1 MITTDK
7 SSCRLVAD
15 LLVSHGVKHAV
26 LCPGSRNAPIIL
38 AIKARSELNS
48 VVVVDERSA
57 AFMALGMSVTLSE
70 PVAVVCTSGSAV
82 LNCAPAVAEA
92 FYRRASL
99 VVISAD
105 RPGEWIDQDDSQT
118 IRQDGVLANIVK
130 GSWDIP
136 VENGSAAQ
144 EWYINRMFNDAMLCA
159 CASPRGPVHV
169 NLQLDAP
176 LGRTAEYR
184 SDRQRTISVI
194 NPAPQLSER
203 DMAALVRRLLDS
215 KRTLVIAGFMPPS
228 EKASAAL
235 NSLSRRPSI
244 AVMHEAQANV
254 ANGGRLISSI
264 DGALSLLDDEGK
276 RRMAPDLVITV
287 GGSLVS
293 RFVKKW
299 LREAHPEHWH
309 VGTQPYSVDCFMSL
323 SKRIEMEPSDFLPQ
337 LADALARSTLVLS
350 PYNELWSLLNSRL
363 YAYDYRFLAK
373 CPWSDYLAMEMM
385 MNLVPRHWT
394 LHVSNGTAV
403 RYCQLFNGGR
413 FSRIECNRGV
423 SGIDGCTS
431 TAIGAS
437 MVGESTTLLITGDM
451 SAQYDVGALACSC
464 IKPNF
469 KMAVLNNGGG
479 GIFRFIEST
488 RSLPHLDECFC
499 CDVRLP
505 LADLSRAY
513 GFAYFEARSAE
524 ELAAAWPMFAA
535 ETSRPAMLNVVT
547 DARVSTATLNSYF
560 EHADL
565 AKRFNT

>member
-15 LLVSHGVKHAV
+15 LLVSHGVRHVV
-26 LCPGSRNAPIIL
+26 LCPGSRNAPVIS
-38 AIKARSELNS
+38 AVKARVELQS
-48 VVVVDERSA
+48 VVVIDERSA
-57 AFMALGMSVTLSE
+57 AFMALGMAVTLSR

-92 FYRRASL
+92 YYRRAPL

-118 IRQDGVLANIVK
+118 IRQAGVLANIVK

-136 VENGSAAQ
+136 VENGSDTQ
-144 EWYINRMFNDAMLCA
+144 LWYINRIFNDAMLCA
-159 CASPRGPVHV
+159 CASPCGPVHV
-169 NLQLDAP
+169 NIQLDAP
-176 LGRTAEYR
+176 LGRMAEIER
-184 SDRQRTISVI
+184 ERQRTITVVRPT
-194 NPAPQLSER
+194 PALSER
-203 DMAALVRRLLDS
+203 DMYALVRRVVDS
-215 KRTLVIAGFMPPS
+215 PRTLIIAGFMPPS
-228 EKASAAL
+228 EKTSAAL
-235 NSLSRRPSI
+235 NALARRPSI

-254 ANGGRLISSI
+254 ANGGSLISSI
-264 DGALSLLDDEGK
+264 DGALSLLDDKQK
-276 RRMAPDLVITV
+276 RFMAPELVITV

-299 LREAHPEHWH
+299 LRQTRPEHWH

-323 SKRIEMEPSDFLPQ
+323 AKRIEMEASDFLPQ
-337 LADALARSTLVLS
+337 LAGALARSTLTNS
-350 PYNELWSLLNSRL
+350 MYNELWSCIRGRL
-363 YAYDYRFLAK
+363 EAYDWRFQAS
-373 CPWSDYLAMEMM
+373 CPWCDYKAMEMM
-385 MNLVPRHWT
+385 MRFAPKHWT

-403 RYCQLFNGGR
+403 RYCQFFNGGR

-437 MVGESTTLLITGDM
+437 LVGEGTTLLITGDM
-451 SAQYDVGALACSC
+451 SAQYDVGALASSC
-464 IKPNF
+464 IRPNF

-488 RSLPHLDECFC
+488 RSIPRRDECFC

-505 LADLSRAY
+505 LADLARAY
-513 GFAYFEARSAE
+513 GFAYFEARSEE
-524 ELAAAWPMFAA
+524 ELSAAWPRFEA
-535 ETSRPAMLNVVT
+535 ERKHPAILNVVT
-547 DARVSTATLNSYF
+547 DPMVSTEKLESYF